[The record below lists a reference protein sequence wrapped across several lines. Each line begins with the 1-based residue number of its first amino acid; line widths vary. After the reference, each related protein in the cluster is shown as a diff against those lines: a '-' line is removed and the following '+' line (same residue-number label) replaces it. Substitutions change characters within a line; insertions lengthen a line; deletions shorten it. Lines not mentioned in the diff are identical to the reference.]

1 MDEIQKQQTNAS
13 VVDSLTN
20 AIEVIEQTD
29 APNKYE
35 AIIKMVDKI
44 VEVTDKIKAV

>member
-13 VVDSLTN
+13 VIDSLTN
-20 AIEVIEQTD
+20 CIEVVESTD

-35 AIIKMVDKI
+35 AIIKLVEKI
-44 VEVTDKIKAV
+44 IEITDKIKAV

>member
-1 MDEIQKQQTNAS
+1 MDEVQKQQTNVS
-13 VVDSLTN
+13 VINSLTDAIC
-20 AIEVIEQTD
+20 AIEDTD

-44 VEVTDKIKAV
+44 VEVTEKIKAL